1 MQQQASTPQAGKVPR
16 RMRIYGEACH
26 WTDTRYQTHCDSQKM
41 YLAKVIGKV
50 VSVVKHPAYQNRT
63 LLLIQPLSLK
73 AEVVR
78 TPTIAVDYVGAGEG
92 DTVIIGAGPGVAEE
106 VFGVADAPIR
116 ELVMGIVDHFSVVRE
131 AFDNDGL
138 CNDMP

>member
-1 MQQQASTPQAGKVPR
+1 
-16 RMRIYGEACH
+16 
-26 WTDTRYQTHCDSQKM
+26 M

-131 AFDNDGL
+131 AFDNEGL

>member
-1 MQQQASTPQAGKVPR
+1 
-16 RMRIYGEACH
+16 
-26 WTDTRYQTHCDSQKM
+26 M

-106 VFGVADAPIR
+106 VFCVADAPIR
-116 ELVMGIVDHFSVVRE
+116 ELVMGIVDD
-131 AFDNDGL
+131 FDVY
-138 CNDMP
+138 

>member
-1 MQQQASTPQAGKVPR
+1 
-16 RMRIYGEACH
+16 
-26 WTDTRYQTHCDSQKM
+26 M

-116 ELVMGIVDHFSVVRE
+116 ELVMGIVDDFDVRHI
-131 AFDNDGL
+131 
-138 CNDMP
+138 P